1 MFKLGIHRRIIIS
14 FLILITVAISILG
27 IYLLHFFYAQNLETK
42 TTHLLTN
49 AKIIETTL
57 ESALYNP
64 AKQNDVDEEI
74 KKISNLTGL
83 RITILDL
90 TGNVIADS
98 WENANDLSNHA
109 DRTEVQSAFYRD
121 YATAIRYSTTT
132 KQNMLYV
139 AVPVYHNKQRMG
151 IVRTASALTP
161 IETSY
166 QSTRTFLIT
175 ALLITIL
182 LTILIGTWLAHLYTK
197 PIKQMTAIAQR
208 IAGGDLAMRIHIH
221 TNDELEV
228 LAHAINKL
236 TSTLEDKIIEID
248 AEAKKLALILEN
260 MDNAVI
266 LLDAYGNVTTAN
278 HSAKKIFH
286 LTADLMGKHSISV
299 IGNSTLTETAQ
310 EVLAS
315 RQSKSISLKL
325 KIGNIQKMFH
335 VFFAPITNQEKN
347 TTGVLSV
354 FHDISVLQEIYDRQV
369 EFVTNASHEL
379 KTPLTSIKGFSETLL
394 DGALES
400 PELSKKF
407 VGIIHNE
414 SERMSRL
421 IEDLLQLAK
430 LDTTEYRSQ
439 IKIETIDMQE
449 ICNAV
454 ERKLTLQLKQKELTF
469 LIDLPDE
476 PLLVQANDDWIMQLM
491 INLVENAIKYT
502 AERGQIALKCWIK
515 SENIFISIN
524 DSGIGISPQDLP
536 FIFERFYRTDKA
548 RSRSEGGSGIGLSLV
563 RFIVEMFGGKITAE
577 SRPNIGTTFTFYLP
591 IAKSTKGL

>member
-1 MFKLGIHRRIIIS
+1 MFKLGIHSRIIIS
-14 FLILITVAISILG
+14 FLILITAAISILG
-27 IYLLHFFYAQNLETK
+27 VYLLHYFYAQNLETK
-42 TTHLLTN
+42 TTHLITN

-57 ESALYNP
+57 ENTLYNQ
-64 AKQNDVDEEI
+64 AKQRYVDEEI

-98 WENANDLSNHA
+98 WENASDLSNHG
-109 DRTEVQSAFYRD
+109 DRREVQSAFYRD

-139 AVPVYHNKQRMG
+139 AVPVYHNKQLMG

-166 QSTRTFLIT
+166 QTTRTFLIS

-182 LTILIGTWLAHLYTK
+182 LTILIGTWLAHLYTN
-197 PIKQMTAIAQR
+197 PIKQMTGIAQR
-208 IAGGDLAMRIHIH
+208 IAGGDLALRIHIH

-248 AEAKKLALILEN
+248 AEAKKLTLILEN

-266 LLDAYGNVTTAN
+266 LLDSYGNVTTAN
-278 HSAKKIFH
+278 LSAKKIFH
-286 LTADLMGKHSISV
+286 LTSDLMGKHSISV
-299 IGNSTLTETAQ
+299 IGSSKLTETAQ
-310 EVLAS
+310 EVLAA
-315 RQSKSISLKL
+315 RQSKSISLKIKL
-325 KIGNIQKMFH
+325 GGIQKTFQ
-335 VFFAPITNQEKN
+335 VFFAPMTNQEKN

-379 KTPLTSIKGFSETLL
+379 KTPLTAIKGFAETLL

-439 IKIETIDMQE
+439 IKLETIDMQE
-449 ICNAV
+449 ICKEV
-454 ERKLTLQLKQKELTF
+454 KHKLAPQLKQKNQLF
-469 LIDLPDE
+469 LIELPNE
-476 PLLVQANDDWIMQLM
+476 PLLIQANYSWLMQLM

-502 AERGQIALKCWIK
+502 PNQGQILLKCSI
-515 SENIFISIN
+515 SDENIFISIK
-524 DSGIGISPQDLP
+524 DSGIGIAPQDLP

-548 RSRSEGGSGIGLSLV
+548 RSRSEGGSGIGLSLA

-577 SRPNIGTTFTFYLP
+577 SQQNVGTTFTFYLP
-591 IAKSTKGL
+591 TRKSNK